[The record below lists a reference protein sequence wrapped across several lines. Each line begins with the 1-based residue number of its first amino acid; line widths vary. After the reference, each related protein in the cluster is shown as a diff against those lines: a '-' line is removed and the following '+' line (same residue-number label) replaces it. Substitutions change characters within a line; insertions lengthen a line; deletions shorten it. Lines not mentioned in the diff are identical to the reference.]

1 MTEHTA
7 FPLIQRLQTTL
18 TSRPPYC
25 SGVLEVAPD
34 NFELYYGREDAH
46 FIDLLQTSTSNDHS
60 AIERLAQA
68 CERARFGRGGE
79 AVLDETYRKAG
90 KMDTSNFKTGLDLE
104 STRLLDTI
112 RLGLLPDAAEM
123 RIVRP
128 ELYKL
133 NVYGEGAFFKPHKDT
148 PRSQS
153 MFASLVIVFPTPHE
167 GGALVLRHGN
177 KEFTFDA
184 AAALSG
190 RTNSIAYIAF
200 FSDVEHEVL
209 PVRSGH
215 RVTLTY
221 NLFYGSLRTP
231 APPTHLAASQPPHA
245 SASAVQADLAAL
257 LADPTFLPAG
267 GAMGFALCHDYPFPA
282 AWTSNMADPLD
293 ELEEWLKGSDAVLF
307 AAWSALGRGVRP
319 SLRLVS
325 EGLEKEI
332 ALEGM
337 VELNMFDED
346 EESVEDK
353 IDERYYGAVVLRS
366 LVFTGDEDAPWTGHE
381 EEEDE
386 KDEEEEREDKRLTVH
401 WVTDR
406 GRGRGVCSPYLTYGN
421 EPSLNWLYMRVYL
434 LVMVSPYGQR
444 SKIGDDEGEDGE
456 DDAGEDN
463 GGREGGDDVAS
474 AA

>member
-257 LADPTFLPAG
+257 LDDPTFLPDG

-282 AWTSNMADPLD
+282 AWTRVMDDPLD
-293 ELEEWLKGSDAVLF
+293 DLEEWLKGSDAVLF
-307 AAWSALGRGVRP
+307 AACCALGPGVEP
-319 SLRLVS
+319 CLRLVT
-325 EGLEKEI
+325 EDLEKEI
-332 ALEGM
+332 ALEYM
-337 VELNMFDED
+337 VDLGVFDES
-346 EESVEDK
+346 EESVKARLDS
-353 IDERYYGAVVLRS
+353 RNYGAVVLRS
-366 LVFTGDEDAPWTGHE
+366 LAFTGDEDAPWTGTPGNG

-386 KDEEEEREDKRLTVH
+386 EEEKEDNRLTVH
-401 WVTDR
+401 WITDG

-421 EPSLNWLYMRVYL
+421 EPSLNWLYMRVCL

-444 SKIGDDEGEDGE
+444 SKTGDDEDEESDA
-456 DDAGEDN
+456 DD
-463 GGREGGDDVAS
+463 GREADRNEGSGGAAS